1 MYKHKKKLV
10 AIFSGFLAL
19 LMILSVVA
27 MALNAGAA
35 DDISEKNL
43 NSLKAQQ
50 KKLANDKKALQGEL
64 SGLQSQER
72 NAMAT
77 KTNLENQLSVLDE
90 QIATSEALIASYDEQ
105 IAEKEV
111 EIANAQ
117 QDEADE
123 FALYKKR
130 VRAMEEN
137 SHVSDWAVLLG
148 ATSFSDFLARAEVMR
163 DIANY
168 DNELMKSL
176 KEIREG
182 IEALKA
188 GIEEDKTFSEE
199 VKADLESQKE
209 EAKQKEAEVDTLL
222 GELKQQKEYTSEELA
237 KITKEIDACAAEADR
252 VAKELAKRKK
262 YVGGDYLWP
271 LDYPYTP
278 KSSYIT
284 QEYKYRTHQIT
295 GKYTLHN
302 GLDIGCPLGTPIHA
316 ANSGTVIVSEYN
328 KAWGEYVQID
338 HGGGNVTLYAHMSKR
353 LVKVGQEVAQGDVIG
368 KVGSTGY
375 STGYHLHFTIYVN
388 GASVNPRKY
397 FPK

>member
-43 NSLKAQQ
+43 NNLKTQQ
-50 KKLANDKKALQGEL
+50 KKLANDKKVLQNEL
-64 SGLQSQER
+64 SGLKSQER
-72 NAMAT
+72 DAMAT

-90 QIATSEALIASYDEQ
+90 QISTSEALIASYEQQ

-188 GIEEDKTFSEE
+188 GIEEDKAFSEE

-209 EAKQKEAEVDTLL
+209 EAKEKEAEVDTLL
-222 GELKQQKEYTSEELA
+222 GELKQKKEYTSEELE

-262 YVGGDYLWP
+262 YVGGKFIWP
-271 LDYPYTP
+271 LESNFTV
-278 KSSYIT
+278 T

-295 GKYTLHN
+295 GKWTLHN
-302 GLDIGCPLGTPIHA
+302 GIDIGANTGTPILA
-316 ANSGTVIVSEYN
+316 SNGGTVIVSEYN

-338 HGGGNVTLYAHMSKR
+338 HGAGYVTLYAHMSKR

-375 STGYHLHFTIYVN
+375 STGPHLHFTIYEN

>member
-19 LMILSVVA
+19 LMILSIVA

-35 DDISEKNL
+35 SDISEQNLKTLKDKKN
-43 NSLKAQQ
+43 Q
-50 KKLANDKKALQGEL
+50 LANDKKVLQNAL

-72 NAMAT
+72 DAMAT

-90 QIATSEALIASYDEQ
+90 QIATSEALIESYDEQ

-111 EIANAQ
+111 EIELAQ

-168 DNELMKSL
+168 DNELMQSL

-182 IEALKA
+182 IQAMKA
-188 GIEEDKTFSEE
+188 DIEEDKAFSEE
-199 VKADLESQKE
+199 VKADLEAQKE
-209 EAKQKEAEVDTLL
+209 EAEQKSKEVDELL
-222 GELKQQKEYTSEELA
+222 GELKNKKDYTAEELA
-237 KITKEIDACAAEADR
+237 KITKEIDDCAAEADR

-262 YVGGDYLWP
+262 YVGGEYRWP
-271 LDYPYTP
+271 LENNFTV
-278 KSSYIT
+278 T
-284 QEYKYRTHQIT
+284 QEYKWRTHQIT

-302 GLDIGCPLGTPIHA
+302 GIDIGAQTGTPILA
-316 ANSGTVIVSEYN
+316 ANSGTVIVSQFN
-328 KAWGEYVQID
+328 TAWGEYVQID

-353 LVKVGQEVAQGDVIG
+353 LVKVGQEVKQGDVIG

-375 STGYHLHFTIYVN
+375 STGPHLHFTIYVN
-388 GASVNPRKY
+388 GASVDPRKY